1 MTGRHTRHIV
11 LTVLATVVLS
21 AASCASQEPRPQELT
36 REEIENLGID
46 DLFARAE
53 QGNALAQFNLGV
65 NYTSGEG
72 VPQDDVLAHKWF
84 NLAAA
89 QGDASAKK
97 NRAIVTDRMTR
108 EQIAEAQRLA
118 REWKPKTWDELK
130 K

>member
-1 MTGRHTRHIV
+1 MYDRGYGVATDE
-11 LTVLATVVLS
+11 TVRLFRLA
-21 AASCASQEPRPQELT
+21 
-36 REEIENLGID
+36 
-46 DLFARAE
+46 AE
-53 QGNALAQFNLGV
+53 QGHAVAQSNLGV
-65 NYTSGEG
+65 TYAKGKG

-97 NRAIVTDRMTR
+97 NRDIVTDRMTR

-130 K
+130 D